1 MNNFLLELLI
11 EEIPARFQAE
21 AISNFRKLLTEKLSD
36 NGIEFAHVQSY
47 VTPRRLIFSAN
58 LNDKIP
64 AFVEEKKGPQTLAP
78 QDVIEKFLKAAGVT
92 KKECIERTIDKKTF
106 VFAQI
111 EHLAK
116 DTANLLGSIVKDA
129 ILEIP
134 WPKSMHWGTHLFSF
148 VRPLRNILCMFDGKL
163 VNINFDE
170 INLKSV
176 DYTVGHR
183 FISPQKIFAK
193 NIDDYLKKTRDACV
207 IVDQASRKQIIS
219 ECCKKLSGKH
229 FAYVD
234 VTENLLNEI
243 AGLVEYP
250 VVLVGKIPEKF
261 MRLPEEVIITPMRA
275 HQRYF
280 PTRNSDGKLASYFVF
295 VANNIAEDGGD
306 IIIAGNQ
313 RVLNA
318 RLSDALFFFETDLK
332 IPLESHLEKLKKIVF
347 NEKLGTVFDRVTR
360 IISIC
365 DHLCDALQEGGL
377 NFNDGFRD
385 ILTRA
390 ALLAKCDLPTNM
402 VCEFTELQGIMG
414 AHYAQ
419 LQGEKAEVCEII
431 RDQYKSIE
439 DISSITAAL
448 FSLADKIE
456 IITGF
461 FAIGKEPTGSKDPF
475 ALRRAA
481 IGILKIIKKYD
492 LSIDLKELIQ
502 RAFDKLCL
510 SIENLNK
517 KIVERVMEFIL
528 DRLKV
533 VLKENNI
540 QHEVINAVIFVN
552 NDIHQIFKKAEIL
565 NEAFKVEIGE
575 KLISIYKRAKNIIQ
589 NKQEHSIDESL
600 LKEVNEK
607 NLFTATDALKKSI
620 YDLEKLNINPI
631 EKFEKKLTICISMEK
646 VMSNFF
652 NNVLVNTDDEKVQQ
666 NRISL
671 LTNLISVFDNALPE
685 ISVFCKN
692 ND

>member
-1 MNNFLLELLI
+1 MNNFLLELLV

-21 AISNFRKLLTEKLSD
+21 AIANFRKLLTEKLSN
-36 NGIEFAHVQSY
+36 NGIEFTDVQSY
-47 VTPRRLIFSAN
+47 VTPRRLVFSAN

-64 AFVEEKKGPQTLAP
+64 AFIEEKKGPQTSVS

-92 KKECIERTIDKKTF
+92 KKECIEKVIDKKTF

-111 EHLAK
+111 EHPSK
-116 DTANLLGSIVKDA
+116 DTASLLGSIVKDA

-134 WPKSMHWGTHLFSF
+134 LPKSMHWGTHSFSF
-148 VRPLRNILCMFDGKL
+148 VRPLRNILCMYDGKL
-163 VNINFDE
+163 INVNFDE
-170 INLKSV
+170 INLNSV

-183 FISPQKIFAK
+183 FMSPQKIFAK
-193 NIDDYLKKTRDACV
+193 NIDDYLKKMQEAYV
-207 IVDQASRKQIIS
+207 VVDQENRKQIIS
-219 ECCKKLSGKH
+219 KCCKEFRDKH

-243 AGLVEYP
+243 VGLVEYP

-332 IPLESHLEKLKKIVF
+332 ILLESHLEKLKKIVF
-347 NEKLGTVFDRVTR
+347 NEKLGTVFDRITR

-365 DHLCDALQEGGL
+365 DHLCDALQKGGL
-377 NFNDGFRD
+377 NFKADFRD
-385 ILTRA
+385 ILRRA

-414 AHYAQ
+414 AHYAK

-431 RDQYKSIE
+431 RDQYKSVE

-481 IGILKIIKKYD
+481 IGILKIIKKFD
-492 LSIDLKELIQ
+492 LSIDLKEIIQ

-517 KIVERVMEFIL
+517 NTVERVMEFIL
-528 DRLKV
+528 DRLKI
-533 VLKENNI
+533 VLKENDI

-552 NDIHQIFKKAEIL
+552 NDILQIFKKAKIL

-575 KLISIYKRAKNIIQ
+575 KLISIYKRAKNIVQ
-589 NKQEHSIDESL
+589 NKQEDSVDESL
-600 LKEVNEK
+600 FKEADEK
-607 NLFTATDALKKSI
+607 NLFVATDVLKKSI
-620 YDLEKLNINPI
+620 YDLEKLNTNPI

-646 VMSNFF
+646 VMFNFF